1 MPAITFNTEIGNVK
15 DEINAGLA
23 AAQYTAK
30 DLVYVSKAI
39 ESLANAAA
47 SGGNFDTAYVNG
59 IIYVGPSAETFASA
73 AALTNPVA
81 VFQTSATDYAQIAFK
96 NTSNGASAST
106 DFIAYSNNGS
116 DTDGYID
123 MGITSSNFLDPDFTI
138 TGAGDG
144 YIFMVG
150 AAGGVDQGNLVL
162 ATGDTGS
169 QNKIIFAAGGLASD
183 NSQMTITPDVNV
195 HIEIDTPSTS
205 PSTGA
210 LTVAGGVGIIGDVNI
225 QGAITFG
232 GSGTT
237 VETANLTV
245 SDPIIFSGNTNTG
258 DALDLGLVSKYV
270 SSGTKYAGIVRD
282 ATDGIYKFFK
292 GASTLPSGTVDFS
305 EIGLTY
311 AEIKVGAATIGSVT
325 NTEIGYLSGVTSAI
339 QTQLNTKAVYPS
351 QTSNSGKYL
360 TTDGSTT
367 SWATVDALPSQS
379 GQSGNYLTTN
389 GTSASWAAIVTDPNP
404 QIFMLMG
411 A

>member
-15 DEINAGLA
+15 DEINSGLA

-39 ESLANAAA
+39 EALANAAGQA
-47 SGGNFDTAYVNG
+47 GNFDTAYVNSVL
-59 IIYVGPSAETFASA
+59 YVGPAADAFESA
-73 AALTNPVA
+73 AFLTNPVG
-81 VFQTSATDYAQIAFK
+81 VFQVNADNYAQIAFK
-96 NTSNGASAST
+96 NTSSNASAST

-138 TGAGDG
+138 TGKGDG

-150 AAGGVDQGNLVL
+150 AAGGTDQGNLVL

-183 NSQMTITPDVNV
+183 NVQMSITPDVNV
-195 HIEIDTPSTS
+195 HIEIPTPSTS

-232 GSGTT
+232 GSGTS
-237 VETANLTV
+237 VSAANLTV
-245 SDPIIFSGNTNTG
+245 SDPMIFSGSTNTG

-282 ATDGIYKFFK
+282 ASDGIYKFFK
-292 GASTLPSGTVDFS
+292 GASTLPSSTVNFS
-305 EIGLTY
+305 EGGLTY
-311 AEIKVGAATIGSVT
+311 AEILVGAATIGNVS

-339 QTQLNTKAVYPS
+339 QTQLNAKAVYPT

-360 TTDGSTT
+360 TTNGSTT

-389 GTSASWAAIVTDPNP
+389 GSSASWAAIVTDPNP